1 MGRPVAAAER
11 NNAGR
16 STSAPSRAGLR
27 FSGPSGRLR
36 ELRVKP
42 ASFSRSGKLILVI
55 WEACFQVCGGYGD
68 LFDPALEGKR

>member
-1 MGRPVAAAER
+1 MQLPVAAAER

-16 STSAPSRAGLR
+16 STSAPSSAGLR

-42 ASFSRSGKLILVI
+42 ASFSWSGKLILVV
-55 WEACFQVCGGYGD
+55 WETCF
-68 LFDPALEGKR
+68 